1 MSLYLSTPPHQHLE
15 FISNHKGLGLIE
27 TMVSLF
33 VLAIGLLGISGMQ
46 VNAMKSSQNS
56 YYRTQATD
64 IAYDIIDRMR
74 VNHRAAKSTSIY
86 VSNYGQTHAGASD
99 CSTYCRPDQIAAH
112 DLMNWKT
119 DLKHALPKGL
129 GMIRFSDTSNV
140 RKVLVSIKFDESRG
154 RDLTLDPV
162 VIWAAL

>member
-1 MSLYLSTPPHQHLE
+1 MSLYLSTHSHQHFE

-33 VLAIGLLGISGMQ
+33 VLAIGLLGISGLQ

-74 VNHRAAKSTSIY
+74 VNHHAAKSTSIY

-99 CSTYCRPDQIAAH
+99 CSTHCRPDQIAAH

-119 DLKHALPKGL
+119 NLKYALPKGQ
-129 GMIRFSDTSNV
+129 GMISFSDTSNV
-140 RKVLVSIKFDESRG
+140 RKVLVSIKFDDSRG

-162 VIWAAL
+162 IIWAAL